1 MKTQVRYITLYNKLI
16 QLSWLAR
23 KKKLITEVENH
34 TDCTLLVQNF
44 KFLYPDKFENVQRL
58 SP

>member
-16 QLSWLAR
+16 QLNWLAR
-23 KKKLITEVENH
+23 KKLITEVENH
-34 TDCTLLVQNF
+34 TGCTLLVQNF
-44 KFLYPDKFENVQRL
+44 KLLYPDKFENVQTL